1 MSRALLVDSRLLRD
15 QAQQAHAGYLGPIF
29 TLVAI
34 IAISFGAIWRLWHQP
49 RRRTVYLVST
59 TQVLINVANT
69 ACILVCIVTSTF
81 QLVQK
86 LELEN
91 IVSGLAWIL
100 CLFCRIGY
108 FAFLQHRGG
117 LHHLANCIALSV
129 LAFIAIPAHVYPIVV
144 VQGIQGN
151 ATLSLIQTV
160 YLAGVMGTS
169 VIFPLITPAHNRMEQ
184 HEAPLHPS
192 TTCSPIVRWWT
203 YGWISPF
210 VASAYAN
217 HGDVSFINIP
227 VLTPKSSP
235 SAWASRLRDTR
246 LETGSTARAVWVLFK
261 PRLVIMATFMVLCG
275 FAEFIGA
282 VGLRSLL
289 QYLEGSSSKGAFQPW
304 FAAILFGASPVIRG
318 LCMQTFESFSTEA
331 ICHFK
336 SMVTSTIYD
345 KLLKQRPGVRS
356 DSGQIT
362 NHVAA
367 DLDKIAVLRYSVMA
381 GFMVPV
387 EVAVAS
393 VLLYQTMGWSYV
405 PGLVIILVTR
415 IPISWYVSQYQ
426 GHAQSAV
433 MAAIDAR
440 VRRVSEVV
448 KGLQTV
454 QMLGQA
460 MAFRAWIDEKREK
473 ELLAIWAKMKI
484 VVASDT
490 LSAGF
495 VLVPLVV
502 SLGLY
507 TMFAGLPLTPT
518 VVFTVV
524 SIFNTIKNMMSLAVI
539 GVSTYAHAMVSLKRV
554 LAFLDNELSQSG
566 DGEIKTIENGYT
578 DEEVDETSS
587 VFGALNAT
595 LQVYGNDGTTRTVLK
610 NVSFDLIRGGLNVIT
625 GKTGSGKST
634 LLKGLFSEAHVSQ
647 GELSARAQPFETVSY
662 AGQSPW
668 LQQGTIRENILFGS
682 PYSERRYQD
691 TIKSTGLEVDLKNLP
706 EGDATIVG
714 ERGSSLSGG
723 QRARVAMARAI
734 FADTQTVLLDDVL
747 SALDATTSRVVVDKC
762 ILGDL
767 MNGRTIVLVT
777 EDDRCCQSADL
788 LLELQD
794 GAVTRMSRDEE
805 ALKPSKVS
813 SVTISETEASDDTFD
828 TLLGVS
834 EFPEPCPPS
843 TDKPHPINSEK
854 LITGLIGRV
863 YILKYMRLFGSPA
876 FLCLFCCLALSS
888 QGADVLLSFWLTIWS
903 GKYEHE
909 SSQQERQKS
918 LSYLMVYTGIG
929 ALQIS
934 LVCMS
939 SLIFFYGALR
949 ASRTEHSRM
958 IASVLGATF
967 TWVTTTPG
975 GWILNRFSS
984 DMFSL
989 DNTITELLKQVL
1001 ENFLAIGFRLAAV
1014 SSALPSFILPAVA
1027 LLGLGMYIGQVYL
1040 HGSTAAKRLY
1050 AAGLSPIII
1059 GLTDVISG
1067 IEVIR
1072 AHRVETTFRDQ
1083 FLQSLEH
1090 YLQGWEAVSAT
1101 QRWLAVRMDFMA
1113 GLISLLTATLALSS
1127 QNTSP
1132 AVIGFSM
1139 TSSTTLC
1146 TALLYIVY
1154 LSSVL
1159 QVEMNCFQRIEE
1171 YIHTIPQEQSVLDN
1185 QVMSNNLIGWP
1196 QNGNVEIKHVT
1207 AGYTIDG
1214 DAVLSNINLE
1224 AKPGQRIAIVG
1235 RSGSGKS
1242 SLAATLLR
1250 LTQKFQG
1257 CIVIDGVDIDTVEV
1271 DELRRR
1277 ICFIPQNPTL
1287 FTGSLRFNLDFSGT
1301 ISEQVLQKVLKDVL
1315 GDLSATKHWHLDKQI
1330 EADGANLSQGERQLI
1345 SMARA
1350 LVTDARV
1357 VLIDEATANL
1367 DAESEKRV
1375 QRLLKER
1382 FSHKTLIA
1390 IAHRLASVAQF
1401 DWVYVMDQGN
1411 IVEQGDPRHLM
1422 AQEGGEFWKLWQATR
1437 D

>member
-1 MSRALLVDSRLLRD
+1 MLARFYVSSVES
-15 QAQQAHAGYLGPIF
+15 
-29 TLVAI
+29 VA
-34 IAISFGAIWRLWHQP
+34 
-49 RRRTVYLVST
+49 TCVSLT
-59 TQVLINVANT
+59 T
-69 ACILVCIVTSTF
+69 
-81 QLVQK
+81 
-86 LELEN
+86 
-91 IVSGLAWIL
+91 
-100 CLFCRIGY
+100 
-108 FAFLQHRGG
+108 
-117 LHHLANCIALSV
+117 
-129 LAFIAIPAHVYPIVV
+129 LAFIIIPTGIYPLVLIHDNRDDATPSLLQTTYMVSAVV
-144 VQGIQGN
+144 
-151 ATLSLIQTV
+151 A
-160 YLAGVMGTS
+160 S
-169 VIFPLITPAHNRMEQ
+169 VILPLVTPSHNRMQE

-192 TTCSPIVRWWT
+192 LTCSPIVRWWT

-217 HGDVSFINIP
+217 HSDVNRISIP
-227 VLTPKSSP
+227 VLTPKSNP
-235 SAWASRLRDTR
+235 RVWASRLRETR
-246 LETGSTARAVWVLFK
+246 RKTGSTARAVWILFR
-261 PRLVIMATFMVLCG
+261 PRLAIMATFMVFCG

-282 VGLRSLL
+282 IGLRSLL
-289 QYLEGSSSKGAFQPW
+289 QFLEGSSSEGAFHPW
-304 FAAILFGASPVIRG
+304 FAAFLFGASPIIRG

-336 SMVTSTIYD
+336 SMVTSTVFE
-345 KLLKQRPGVRS
+345 KLLKQKPGMRP

-367 DLDKIAVLRYSVMA
+367 DLEKISVLRYSVMA

-405 PGLVIILVTR
+405 PGLVIILTTR
-415 IPISWYVSQYQ
+415 IPISWYVSRYQ
-426 GHAQSAV
+426 GHAQSTV

-460 MAFRAWIDEKREK
+460 LAFHAWIDEKREK

-484 VVASDT
+484 VVASET
-490 LSAGF
+490 ISAGF

-502 SLGLY
+502 SLWSY
-507 TMFAGLPLTPT
+507 TMLAGLPLTPT
-518 VVFTVV
+518 MVFTVV
-524 SIFNTIKNMMSLAVI
+524 SIFNTLKGMMSLAVI
-539 GVSTYAHAMVSLKRV
+539 GVSTHAHATVSLERV
-554 LAFLDNELSQSG
+554 LAFLDDELSPEDDWESG
-566 DGEIKTIENGYT
+566 AIQTAYANEEPNRT
-578 DEEVDETSS
+578 DCT
-587 VFGALNAT
+587 FGALNAT
-595 LQVYGNDGTTRTVLK
+595 IQVYGSGGNTRTILK
-610 NVSFDLIRGGLNVIT
+610 NVNFSLVQGGLNVIT

-634 LLKGLFSEAHVSQ
+634 LLKGLLHEAHVSQ
-647 GELSARAQPFETVSY
+647 GELGIRSSPLEKVSY

-668 LQQGTIRENILFGS
+668 LQEGTIRENILFGS
-682 PYSERRYQD
+682 PFSERRYQE
-691 TIKSTGLEVDLKNLP
+691 TIKSTGLDIDLRELP
-706 EGDATIVG
+706 SGDATIVG
-714 ERGSSLSGG
+714 ERGQSLSGG
-723 QRARVAMARAI
+723 QRARVAIARAI

-747 SALDATTSRVVVDKC
+747 AALDATTSRLVVDKC
-762 ILGDL
+762 ILGDV
-767 MNGRTIVLVT
+767 MKGRTIVLVT
-777 EDDRCCQSADL
+777 EHLQCRQEADL
-788 LLELQD
+788 LLEISD
-794 GAVTRMSRDEE
+794 GTVTRVVAPDQQSSK
-805 ALKPSKVS
+805 ASKVS
-813 SVTISETEASDDTFD
+813 SVTVLETEVSSDTFEAILEI
-828 TLLGVS
+828 T
-834 EFPEPCPPS
+834 EAPEISPPS
-843 TDKPHPINSEK
+843 EVKSSAKGSEK
-854 LITGLIGRV
+854 LITGLIGRM
-863 YILKYMRLFGSPA
+863 YILKYLKLFGSPG

-888 QGADVLLSFWLTIWS
+888 QAADVLLSFWLTIWS

-909 SSQQERQKS
+909 SSQEESQKS
-918 LSYLMVYTGIG
+918 FSYLMVYTGIG
-929 ALQIS
+929 IVQIS
-934 LVCMS
+934 LVCVS

-958 IASVLGATF
+958 ITSVLGATF

-1001 ENFLAIGFRLAAV
+1001 ENFLSIGFRLAAV
-1014 SSALPSFILPAVA
+1014 SSALPSFILPTVI
-1027 LLGLGMYIGQVYL
+1027 LLGLGMYVGQIYL
-1040 HGSTAAKRLY
+1040 YGSTAAKRVY
-1050 AAGLSPIII
+1050 AAGLSPILT
-1059 GLTDVISG
+1059 GLTDVITG

-1072 AHRVETTFRDQ
+1072 AHRAEATFQDQ
-1083 FLQSLEH
+1083 FLISLER

-1101 QRWLAVRMDFMA
+1101 QRWLAVRMDFLA

-1127 QNTSP
+1127 RNTSP

-1146 TALLYIVY
+1146 TSLLYIVY

-1171 YIHTIPQEQSVLDN
+1171 YIHTIPQEQRGSEKELPP
-1185 QVMSNNLIGWP
+1185 QHLIGWP
-1196 QNGNVEIKHVT
+1196 HDGNVRIQNVT

-1214 DAVLSNINLE
+1214 DAVLNDINLE
-1224 AKPGQRIAIVG
+1224 AKPGQRVAIVG

-1250 LTQKFQG
+1250 LTQKFRG
-1257 CIVIDGVDIDTVEV
+1257 RVLIDGIDIETVDVHD
-1271 DELRRR
+1271 LRQR
-1277 ICFIPQNPTL
+1277 ICFIPQSPTL

-1301 ISEQVLQKVLKDVL
+1301 IPDLLLQKVLGDVL
-1315 GDLSATKHWHLDKQI
+1315 GDLAATKHWNLDKEI

-1367 DAESEKRV
+1367 DAESEERI

-1382 FSHKTLIA
+1382 FSDKTLIA

-1411 IVEQGDPRHLM
+1411 IVEQGNPQELM
-1422 AQEGGEFWKLWQATR
+1422 VREGGEFWKLWQATR
-1437 D
+1437 E

>member
-1 MSRALLVDSRLLRD
+1 M
-15 QAQQAHAGYLGPIF
+15 HY
-29 TLVAI
+29 
-34 IAISFGAIWRLWHQP
+34 HE
-49 RRRTVYLVST
+49 YVST
-59 TQVLINVANT
+59 GSETEVRNCRFGV
-69 ACILVCIVTSTF
+69 
-81 QLVQK
+81 
-86 LELEN
+86 
-91 IVSGLAWIL
+91 GLG
-100 CLFCRIGY
+100 F
-108 FAFLQHRGG
+108 
-117 LHHLANCIALSV
+117 HHLANYFSLSV
-129 LAFIAIPAHVYPIVV
+129 LAFVTIPTDVYPLVV
-144 VQGIQGN
+144 VRGIQSN
-151 ATLSLIQTV
+151 AALNRIHTIYLI
-160 YLAGVMGTS
+160 GVMGAS
-169 VIFPLITPAHNRMEQ
+169 LILPLITPAHNRMEEY
-184 HEAPLHPS
+184 EAPLHPS
-192 TTCSPIVRWWT
+192 ATCSPIVRWWT

-210 VASAYAN
+210 VAAAYAN
-217 HGDVSFINIP
+217 HGDATLISIP

-235 SAWASRLRDTR
+235 SVWASRLRDTR
-246 LETGSTARAVWVLFK
+246 MKTGSTARAVWTLFR
-261 PRLVIMATFMVLCG
+261 PRLAAMATFMVLCG

-289 QYLEGSSSKGAFQPW
+289 QYLEGSNSKGAFQPW
-304 FAAILFGASPVIRG
+304 FAAILFGVSPVIRG
-318 LCMQTFESFSTEA
+318 LCMQTFESFSTDA

-345 KLLKQRPGVRS
+345 KLLRQKPGVRS
-356 DSGQIT
+356 DSGKIT

-367 DLDKIAVLRYSVMA
+367 DLDKISVLRYSVMA

-405 PGLVIILVTR
+405 PGLVIILATR

-426 GHAQSAV
+426 GHAQSVV

-460 MAFRAWIDEKREK
+460 MAFRAWIDEKRET

-539 GVSTYAHAMVSLKRV
+539 GVSTYAHAMVSLRRV
-554 LAFLDNELSQSG
+554 LAFLDDELSQSD
-566 DGEIKTIENGYT
+566 DGLTKAIENRYT
-578 DEEVDETSS
+578 DEEVEETQS

-595 LQVYGNDGTTRTVLK
+595 LQ
-610 NVSFDLIRGGLNVIT
+610 NVSFNLVRGGLNVIT

-647 GELSARAQPFETVSY
+647 GELGVRSSLFEKVSY

-682 PYSERRYQD
+682 PYSERRYQE
-691 TIKSTGLEVDLKNLP
+691 TIKSTGLEIDLKNLS
-706 EGDATIVG
+706 EGDDTIVG
-714 ERGSSLSGG
+714 ERGQSLSGG

-734 FADTQTVLLDDVL
+734 FADTQMVLLDDVL
-747 SALDATTSRVVVDKC
+747 SALDATTSRIVVDEC
-762 ILGDL
+762 ILGDV
-767 MNGRTIVLVT
+767 MKGRTIVLVT
-777 EDDRCCQSADL
+777 EDARCCQAADL
-788 LLELQD
+788 LLGLQD
-794 GAVTRMSRDEE
+794 ETATRMVTQDEN
-805 ALKPSKVS
+805 APKASKIP
-813 SVTISETEASDDTFD
+813 SVTVSETEASEGTLD
-828 TLLGVS
+828 TLLEVS
-834 EFPEPCPPS
+834 ELSEPSSSS
-843 TDKPHPINSEK
+843 TDKTRPKNSEK

-876 FLCLFCCLALSS
+876 FLCLFCSLALSS

-909 SSQQERQKS
+909 TSQQERSKS
-918 LSYLMVYTGIG
+918 LSYLMVYTSIG

-934 LVCMS
+934 LVCIS

-958 IASVLGATF
+958 MASVLGATF

-1072 AHRVETTFRDQ
+1072 AHRVETAFQDQ

-1090 YLQGWEAVSAT
+1090 YLRGWEAVSAT

-1127 QNTSP
+1127 KNTSP
-1132 AVIGFSM
+1132 AIIGFSM

-1171 YIHTIPQEQSVLDN
+1171 YIHTIPQEQSVAE
-1185 QVMSNNLIGWP
+1185 QEVMSHNLIGWP
-1196 QNGNVEIKHVT
+1196 QNGNVEIQNVT

-1257 CIVIDGVDIDTVEV
+1257 RIFIDGVDIDTVEV
-1271 DELRRR
+1271 HELRQR

-1301 ISEQVLQKVLKDVL
+1301 IPEQVLQKVLKDVL
-1315 GDLSATKHWHLDKQI
+1315 GDLAATKHWHLDKQI

-1345 SMARA
+1345 AMARA

-1367 DAESEKRV
+1367 DAESEKRI

-1390 IAHRLASVAQF
+1390 IAHRLESVAQF

-1411 IVEQGDPRHLM
+1411 IVEQGDPWHLK